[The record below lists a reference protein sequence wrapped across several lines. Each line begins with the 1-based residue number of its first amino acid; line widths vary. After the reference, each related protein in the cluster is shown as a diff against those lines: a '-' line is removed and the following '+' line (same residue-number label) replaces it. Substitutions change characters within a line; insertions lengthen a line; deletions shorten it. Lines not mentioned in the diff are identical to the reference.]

1 MPLISLDN
9 VELAFAGEPVLGGVS
24 LEIQRGDRL
33 AVIGRNGT
41 GKTSLLR
48 LLHGEL
54 EPDAGAVHR
63 QRGLRVGFMR
73 QINELDDGQTVLAAA
88 LAGRADLLEMRGR
101 ITALLDGAESG
112 DERVVAELG
121 ELQERYQREGGDDLE
136 RRTAMALESV
146 GFDSSQHDQ
155 SVRLLSGGERSRLAL
170 ARLLIMDADL
180 LLLDEPTNHLDIR
193 GTEFLERYLADF
205 GGAAVVVSH
214 DRTFFDR
221 FATSLLA
228 IEPGGL
234 VASYPG
240 SYERY
245 RQIRT
250 ERMERWRKE
259 YDQQRSRI
267 ERDEELIRR
276 THAGQKHKQAKS
288 RQRQLE
294 RLVQLE
300 PPPPDAES
308 LGLRFLEVEH
318 SGKMV
323 VVANKLTLCPGG
335 QVLLEDA
342 AFKIGRGERVGV
354 IGPNGCGKTT
364 LLKTLAG
371 SHQPAAGKIHH
382 GYNALIGFYDQEL
395 SGLTT
400 GRTVLEELA
409 ALRPELPEQA
419 LRDMA
424 GRFLFHGDDVL
435 RPVESF
441 SGGEQSRLALALLVL
456 GRHNVLL
463 LDEPTN
469 HLDLPSR
476 ETLEAALEAFPGTI
490 VTVSHDRA
498 FLDRVARRILS
509 FEGRE
514 LVDELGSYSEL
525 RRAGRILFDAPTAP
539 KVADLTRK
547 RDKRDAYAARKKA
560 MRAEENRS
568 KRIEQ
573 LEQEVQQQ
581 EQTIAALTEKMADP
595 AMALDWE
602 GLEKLSAE
610 KKAIEQQH
618 ERNLAEWE
626 RLQAIEE
633 G

>member
-1 MPLISLDN
+1 
-9 VELAFAGEPVLGGVS
+9 
-24 LEIQRGDRL
+24 
-33 AVIGRNGT
+33 
-41 GKTSLLR
+41 
-48 LLHGEL
+48 
-54 EPDAGAVHR
+54 
-63 QRGLRVGFMR
+63 
-73 QINELDDGQTVLAAA
+73 
-88 LAGRADLLEMRGR
+88 
-101 ITALLDGAESG
+101 
-112 DERVVAELG
+112 
-121 ELQERYQREGGDDLE
+121 
-136 RRTAMALESV
+136 
-146 GFDSSQHDQ
+146 
-155 SVRLLSGGERSRLAL
+155 
-170 ARLLIMDADL
+170 
-180 LLLDEPTNHLDIR
+180 
-193 GTEFLERYLADF
+193 
-205 GGAAVVVSH
+205 
-214 DRTFFDR
+214 
-221 FATSLLA
+221 
-228 IEPGGL
+228 
-234 VASYPG
+234 
-240 SYERY
+240 
-245 RQIRT
+245 
-250 ERMERWRKE
+250 
-259 YDQQRSRI
+259 
-267 ERDEELIRR
+267 
-276 THAGQKHKQAKS
+276 
-288 RQRQLE
+288 
-294 RLVQLE
+294 
-300 PPPPDAES
+300 
-308 LGLRFLEVEH
+308 
-318 SGKMV
+318 
-323 VVANKLTLCPGG
+323 
-335 QVLLEDA
+335 
-342 AFKIGRGERVGV
+342 
-354 IGPNGCGKTT
+354 
-364 LLKTLAG
+364 
-371 SHQPAAGKIHH
+371 
-382 GYNALIGFYDQEL
+382 
-395 SGLTT
+395 
-400 GRTVLEELA
+400 
-409 ALRPELPEQA
+409 
-419 LRDMA
+419 
-424 GRFLFHGDDVL
+424 
-435 RPVESF
+435 
-441 SGGEQSRLALALLVL
+441 LALALLVL

>member
-63 QRGLRVGFMR
+63 QRGLRLGFMR

-88 LAGRADLLEMRGR
+88 LAGRADLLAMRGR
-101 ITALLDGAESG
+101 IAGLLDGAESG

-300 PPPPDAES
+300 PPPPDAGS

-335 QVLLEDA
+335 QVLLEEA
-342 AFKIGRGERVGV
+342 SFKIGRGERVGI

-371 SHQPAAGKIHH
+371 SHKPAAGKIHH
-382 GYNALIGFYDQEL
+382 GYNALIGFHDQEL

-424 GRFLFHGDDVL
+424 GRFLFHGDDVQ

-490 VTVSHDRA
+490 VTVSHDRT
-498 FLDRVARRILS
+498 FLDRVARRVLS

-539 KVADLTRK
+539 TVADLTRK

-560 MRAEENRS
+560 MRVEENRS

-581 EQTIAALTEKMADP
+581 ERAIAALTEKMADP

-626 RLQAIEE
+626 RLQAAEE